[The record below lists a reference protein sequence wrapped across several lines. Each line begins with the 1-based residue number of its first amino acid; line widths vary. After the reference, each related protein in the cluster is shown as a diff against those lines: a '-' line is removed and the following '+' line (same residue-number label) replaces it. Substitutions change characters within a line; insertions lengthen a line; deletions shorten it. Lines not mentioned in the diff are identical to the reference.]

1 MQEKTENIR
10 QETSLGT
17 DNAPTDESGVNLNGI
32 KKTFGDTTAVDGID
46 LNIKRGELLVLLGPS
61 GCGKSTTL
69 RIIAGLEVPDSGKI
83 SIDGEEVTN
92 ELPKD
97 RDISMVFQN
106 YALYP
111 HKDVR
116 GNLRF
121 PLAKMELTE
130 EEKQE
135 KVQEAAKLL
144 DITDILDKEPSQLS
158 GGQQQRVALGRTIVR
173 EPKVFLMDEPL
184 SNLDAKLRVR
194 TRSEIRSLQQKLGTT
209 TVYVTHDQEE
219 AMSIADRIVV
229 MNAGE
234 LVQIGS
240 PKELYNEPKN
250 EFVANFIGSPAMNLF
265 SVSALE
271 DSPERMPR
279 GADTIGVRPE
289 DFEEGAIHTGPKD
302 LVMPKCRI
310 LLIQP
315 LGNEFE
321 VTLSVRGVEFKSIL
335 SQINADIGDEIA
347 VSAPESAV
355 HTFDADG
362 EVIR

>member
-1 MQEKTENIR
+1 MYGNTEKAT
-10 QETSLGT
+10 QETTLGT
-17 DNAPTDESGVNLNGI
+17 DSETGDKSGVELDSLR
-32 KKTFGDTTAVDGID
+32 KTFGNTVAVDEVD
-46 LNIKRGELLVLLGPS
+46 LDIKQGELLVLLGPS

-69 RIIAGLEVPDSGKI
+69 RMIAGLEVPDSGSI
-83 SIDGEEVTN
+83 SINGEDVTN

-121 PLAKMELTE
+121 PLAKMDLTE
-130 EEKQE
+130 DEKQD
-135 KVQEAAKLL
+135 KVQKAAELL
-144 DITDILDKEPSQLS
+144 DIVDILDKEPSQLS

-184 SNLDAKLRVR
+184 SNLDAKLRVE
-194 TRSEIRSLQQKLGTT
+194 TRSEIRSLQQTLGTT

-229 MNAGE
+229 MRGGG
-234 LVQIGS
+234 LVQVGT

-250 EFVANFIGSPAMNLF
+250 EFVADFIGSPAMNLF
-265 SVSALE
+265 SAGALKSA
-271 DSPERMPR
+271 PEWMPPE
-279 GADTIGVRPE
+279 TNTVGVRPE
-289 DFEEGAIHTGPKD
+289 KLERGTPQSDTED
-302 LVMPKCRI
+302 LTIQECRI
-310 LLIQP
+310 LLVQP

-321 VTLSVRGVEFKSIL
+321 VTLSVRGVEFKAIL
-335 SQINADIGDEIA
+335 SQISADTGDEIT
-347 VSAPESAV
+347 VSAPQSAV
-355 HTFDADG
+355 HVFNSDG

>member
-1 MQEKTENIR
+1 MSENIENTT

-17 DNAPTDESGVNLNGI
+17 DPISVDQSGVELDSLQKTFGKTVAVDGVNLDI
-32 KKTFGDTTAVDGID
+32 E
-46 LNIKRGELLVLLGPS
+46 RGELLVLLGPS

-69 RIIAGLEVPDSGKI
+69 RMIAGLEIPDSGTI
-83 SIDGEEVTN
+83 SINGNDVTN

-121 PLAKMELTE
+121 PLGKMELTE
-130 EEKQE
+130 DEKEE
-135 KVQEAAKLL
+135 KVQEAAELL
-144 DITDILDKEPSQLS
+144 DIVDILDKEPSQLS

-184 SNLDAKLRVR
+184 SNLDAKLRVK
-194 TRSEIRSLQQKLGTT
+194 TRSEIRSLQQTLGTT

-229 MNAGE
+229 MNEGE
-234 LVQIGS
+234 LVQVGT
-240 PKELYNEPKN
+240 PRELYNKPKN

-265 SVSALE
+265 SASALE
-271 DSPERMPR
+271 SPPEWMSPR
-279 GADTIGVRPE
+279 TSTVGVRPE
-289 DFEEGAIHTGPKD
+289 NLEQGGARAGEND
-302 LVMPKCRI
+302 LTIPDCQV
-310 LLIQP
+310 LLVQP
-315 LGNEFE
+315 LGDEFE
-321 VTLSVRGVEFKSIL
+321 VTLSVRGAEFKAIL
-335 SQINADIGDEIA
+335 PKISSGIGDKIT
-347 VSAPESAV
+347 VSASQSDIHMFNNDNEA
-355 HTFDADG
+355 
-362 EVIR
+362 IR